1 MFESSKIHLAW
12 IVQAEDSQGLRARQC
27 PRTRTRAEHRNC
39 VLATIIEERVNK
51 MLRQID
57 NDEREGFLPSGS
69 LEQARRELG
78 YSIEGGAL

>member
-1 MFESSKIHLAW
+1 MFEASKRHLAW
-12 IVQAEDSQGLRARQC
+12 IVQEENSQGLRARQC
-27 PRTRTRAEHRNC
+27 PRPRTRAEHRNC
-39 VLATIIEERVNK
+39 VLATIIEERVSK

-78 YSIEGGAL
+78 YETDGGAL